1 MVNNLTGAVVAEA
14 NKEKDKPF
22 IAYFDIIK
30 EHTISFSNSI
40 TDYHLEDNTA
50 IQDHISHAPLT
61 ITLSGMRGELTYTPS
76 DTDIQKELQTAK
88 ALTVSRDSL
97 TVSRDGLTQA
107 SKLRP
112 LNMFLPP
119 VSNAMSLARN
129 VATYVANSIARYYGI
144 FKSWSNTNYGL
155 NQYQGIGFSQTNTKL
170 EEVCAKLRSLSANN
184 TALIVQTP
192 YQSFQD
198 MYIESVTL
206 TQGEQNYV
214 TDIQV
219 TLKQLRFAEVTTTKP
234 DENVM
239 SQYTAYQRVS
249 DENNGKVGN
258 RKSELAKIWDSNMGK
273 V

>member
-1 MVNNLTGAVVAEA
+1 MENNLTGAIIKQA
-14 NKEKDKPF
+14 NKEDKPF
-22 IAYFDIIK
+22 IAYFDIIQ

-40 TDYHLEDNTA
+40 TDYYLEDNTA

-76 DTDIQKELQTAK
+76 DSDIAKELAK
-88 ALTVSRDSL
+88 AKSVTASRNL
-97 TVSRDGLTQA
+97 LTQA

-119 VSNAMSLARN
+119 VSNAMALARN
-129 VATYVANSIARYYGI
+129 VATYVANSIARYGGI
-144 FKSWSNTNYGL
+144 LKSWSNTNYGL

-206 TQGEQNYV
+206 SQGENNYV

-234 DENVM
+234 DENIM

-249 DENNGKVGN
+249 DENNGKAGN

-273 V
+273 I

>member
-1 MVNNLTGAVVAEA
+1 MVNNLTGAIIKQA
-14 NKEKDKPF
+14 NKEDKPF
-22 IAYFDIIK
+22 IAYFDIIQ

-40 TDYHLEDNTA
+40 TDYYLEDNTA

-76 DTDIQKELQTAK
+76 DTDVAKELAK
-88 ALTVSRDSL
+88 AKSVTTSRNL
-97 TVSRDGLTQA
+97 LTQA

-119 VSNAMSLARN
+119 VSNAMALARN
-129 VATYVANSIARYYGI
+129 VATYVANSIARYDGI
-144 FKSWSNTNYGL
+144 LKSWSNTNYGL
-155 NQYQGIGFSQTNTKL
+155 NQYQGVGFSQTNTKL

-206 TQGEQNYV
+206 SQGENNYV

-249 DENNGKVGN
+249 DENNGKAGN

-273 V
+273 I

>member
-40 TDYHLEDNTA
+40 TDYYLEDNTA

-88 ALTVSRDSL
+88 AITVSRD
-97 TVSRDGLTQA
+97 RLTQA

-129 VATYVANSIARYYGI
+129 VATYVANSIARYDGI

-239 SQYTAYQRVS
+239 SQYTAYQRVK
-249 DENNGKVGN
+249 DEQNGKAGSKYQDNSMIYDNLTPGVAYKN
-258 RKSELAKIWDSNMGK
+258 K
-273 V
+273 

>member
-1 MVNNLTGAVVAEA
+1 MADNLTGAIIKQA
-14 NKEKDKPF
+14 NKEDKPF
-22 IAYFDIIK
+22 IAYFDIIN

-40 TDYHLEDNTA
+40 TDYYLEDNTA
-50 IQDHISHAPLT
+50 VQDHISHAPLT

-76 DTDIQKELQTAK
+76 DSDVAKELAK
-88 ALTVSRDSL
+88 AKSVTASRNL
-97 TVSRDGLTQA
+97 LTQA

-129 VATYVANSIARYYGI
+129 VASYVANSIARYDGI

-155 NQYQGIGFSQTNTKL
+155 DAYQGIGFSQTNTKL

-184 TALIVQTP
+184 TALVVQTP

-249 DENNGKVGN
+249 DENNGKAGN

>member
-1 MVNNLTGAVVAEA
+1 MVNNLTGAIIKQA
-14 NKEKDKPF
+14 NKEDKPF
-22 IAYFDIIK
+22 IAYFDIIQ
-30 EHTISFSNSI
+30 EHTISFRNSI
-40 TDYHLEDNTA
+40 TDYYLEDNTA

-76 DTDIQKELQTAK
+76 DTDVAKELAK
-88 ALTVSRDSL
+88 AKSVTASRNL
-97 TVSRDGLTQA
+97 LTQA

-119 VSNAMSLARN
+119 VSNAMALARN
-129 VATYVANSIARYYGI
+129 IATYVANSIARYDGI
-144 FKSWSNTNYGL
+144 WKSWSNTNYGL

-184 TALIVQTP
+184 TALIVETP

-206 TQGEQNYV
+206 SQGENNYV

-249 DENNGKVGN
+249 DENNGKAGN
-258 RKSELAKIWDSNMGK
+258 RKSELAKIWDSYIGK
-273 V
+273 I

>member
-1 MVNNLTGAVVAEA
+1 MADNLTGAIIKQA
-14 NKEKDKPF
+14 NKEDKPF
-22 IAYFDIIK
+22 IAYFDIIN

-40 TDYHLEDNTA
+40 TDYYLEDNTA
-50 IQDHISHAPLT
+50 VQDHISHAPLT

-76 DTDIQKELQTAK
+76 DTDVAKELAK
-88 ALTVSRDSL
+88 AKSVTASRNL
-97 TVSRDGLTQA
+97 LTQA

-129 VATYVANSIARYYGI
+129 VATYVANSIARYAGI

-170 EEVCAKLRSLSANN
+170 EEVCAKLRSLSTNN

-234 DENVM
+234 NENVM

-249 DENNGKVGN
+249 DENNGKAGN
-258 RKSELAKIWDSNMGK
+258 RKSELAKIWDSNIGK